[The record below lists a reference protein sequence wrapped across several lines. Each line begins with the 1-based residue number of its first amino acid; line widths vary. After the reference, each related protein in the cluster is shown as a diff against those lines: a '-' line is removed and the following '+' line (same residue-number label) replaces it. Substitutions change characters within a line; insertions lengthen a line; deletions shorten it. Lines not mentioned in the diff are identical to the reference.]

1 MLNRNA
7 LILALGLWSMAATA
21 QVPVVEAGRGGQPA
35 AQVQPQGN
43 ELLLTLYNQV
53 EALQQEIQT
62 LRGMVEEQGNQLRRM
77 QTEQRDRYLD
87 VDRRL
92 SELSGDS
99 AATVP
104 GALPGATDPGALPG
118 ANPGVTTTLPPATTA
133 GAPVS
138 PPLNDPQLRGTTPAP
153 VVSNPAP
160 VGGVAS
166 SQTSPPSVGVTG
178 ADAQLGERELYSN
191 ALNMLLEQK
200 PENYPE
206 SIRMFRS
213 YIERY
218 PQGRLLTNA
227 YYWLGEALILVEQ
240 YAEARD
246 VFTLLITNYPDDPK
260 AAGAMLKR
268 GDVYQ
273 RMGDRA
279 AAEQDWREI
288 ATRYPEN
295 ATEIREAQ
303 SRLRG
308 E

>member
-1 MLNRNA
+1 MLIRNA

-21 QVPVVEAGRGGQPA
+21 QVTVVEAGGRGGPPQAQAQPE
-35 AQVQPQGN
+35 GN
-43 ELLLTLYNQV
+43 ELLLTLYNQM

-62 LRGMVEEQGNQLRRM
+62 LRGMVEEQANQLRRM

-92 SELSGDS
+92 SELSGAT
-99 AATVP
+99 AAS
-104 GALPGATDPGALPG
+104 LPGAPELGALPG
-118 ANPGVTTTLPPATTA
+118 ANPGITPGLPPAATVRSPPIASSPGQATVSTPTPGNLAPDA
-133 GAPVS
+133 GAATT
-138 PPLNDPQLRGTTPAP
+138 QTPAP
-153 VVSNPAP
+153 PADL
-160 VGGVAS
+160 
-166 SQTSPPSVGVTG
+166 TR
-178 ADAQLGERELYSN
+178 ADAQLGERELYSS
-191 ALNMLLEQK
+191 ALNMLLERK

-213 YIERY
+213 YIERF

-240 YAEARD
+240 YNEARD
-246 VFTLLITNYPDDPK
+246 VFTLLVTNYPDDPK

-268 GDVYQ
+268 GEVYQ

-279 AAEQDWREI
+279 AAEQDWRDVS
-288 ATRYPEN
+288 TRYPEN